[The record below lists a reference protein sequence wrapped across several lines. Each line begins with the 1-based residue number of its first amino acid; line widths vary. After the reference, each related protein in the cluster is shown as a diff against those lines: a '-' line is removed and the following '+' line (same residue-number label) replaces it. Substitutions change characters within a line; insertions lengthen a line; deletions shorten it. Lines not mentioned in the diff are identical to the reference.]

1 MKFVLKWIVNGAIMV
16 ASLMY
21 YAHASLWH
29 AVVTATVITIIAY
42 FVGDQLILRITNNPV
57 ATIADAILAYVLLWL
72 AADSFNWSLSVGEIV
87 IIAIVIGIAEW
98 FIHRYVLQ
106 SDLEVRPAR

>member
-21 YAHASLWH
+21 YADASLWY
-29 AVVTATVITIIAY
+29 AIVTATVITIIAY
-42 FVGDQLILRITNNPV
+42 FLGDQLILRMTNNLV
-57 ATIADAILAYVLLWL
+57 ATVSDAILAYVLLWL
-72 AADSFNWSLSVGEIV
+72 AADSFNWPLSAGELLV
-87 IIAIVIGIAEW
+87 IAIVLGIAEW

-106 SDLEVRPAR
+106 GDLKVQRA